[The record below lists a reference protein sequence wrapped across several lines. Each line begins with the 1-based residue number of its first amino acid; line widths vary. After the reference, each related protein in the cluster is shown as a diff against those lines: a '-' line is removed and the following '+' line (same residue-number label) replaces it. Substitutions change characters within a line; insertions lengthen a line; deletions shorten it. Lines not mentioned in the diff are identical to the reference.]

1 MASALL
7 ELRERPFEL
16 LLELERRSRIAASG
30 RGQESGQQEEW
41 VGVGFRVGRTLLV
54 AAREEVREVLTW
66 PGVTT
71 LPGAK
76 PWMLGLAN
84 VRGQLLPVS
93 DLSSFFGGEPI
104 TLGRSSRVIM
114 VNHPDIPA
122 GLLVDE
128 VRGFRRF
135 VASEKAEIMPDTL
148 PGMTP
153 FLAGAYG
160 NEEEVWGVLG
170 LHGLVES
177 AVFLQAAR

>member
-16 LLELERRSRIAASG
+16 LKELERRSRIAASG
-30 RGQESGQQEEW
+30 RGQESGHQEEW
-41 VGVGFRVGRTLLV
+41 VGVGFRVGKTRLV
-54 AAREEVREVLTW
+54 AARQEVREVLTW
-66 PGVTT
+66 PGVAA

-76 PWMLGLAN
+76 PWLLGLAN
-84 VRGQLLPVS
+84 VRGQLLPVT
-93 DLSSFFGGEPI
+93 DLAAFFGGEPATI
-104 TLGRSSRVIM
+104 GRSTRVLM

-135 VASEKAEIMPDTL
+135 VASEKAEAMPDTL

-160 NEEEVWGVLG
+160 SEDEVWGVLG

-177 AVFLQAAR
+177 SVFLQAAR

>member
-7 ELRERPFEL
+7 ELRDRPFEL
-16 LLELERRSRIAASG
+16 LKELERRSRIAASG

-41 VGVGFRVGRTLLV
+41 VGVGFRVGRTRLV
-54 AAREEVREVLTW
+54 VDRSEVREVLTW
-66 PGVTT
+66 PGVTA

-76 PWMLGLAN
+76 PWLLGLAN
-84 VRGQLLPVS
+84 VRGQLLPVT
-93 DLSSFFGGEPI
+93 DLAAFFGGEPI
-104 TLGRSSRVIM
+104 TLGRSSRILM
-114 VNHPDIPA
+114 VNHADIPA

-135 VASEKAEIMPDTL
+135 IASEKAEVMPETL

-160 NEEEVWGVLG
+160 SEEEIWGVLG

-177 AVFLQAAR
+177 SVFMQAAR

>member
-1 MASALL
+1 MQSTLH

-16 LLELERRSRIAASG
+16 LMELERRSRIAASG
-30 RGQESGQQEEW
+30 RGQEAGHEEEW
-41 VGVGFRVGRTLLV
+41 VGVGFRVGKTRLV

-66 PGVTT
+66 PGVTA

-84 VRGQLLPVS
+84 VRGQLLPVT
-93 DLSSFFGGEPI
+93 DLSAFFGGEPI
-104 TLGRSSRVIM
+104 ELGRSTRILM
-114 VNHPDIPA
+114 VNHQDIPA

-135 VASEKAEIMPDTL
+135 VASEKAEVLPDTL
-148 PGMTP
+148 PGMTT
-153 FLAGAYG
+153 FLAGGYG
-160 NEEEVWGVLG
+160 NDEEHWGVLG

-177 AVFLQAAR
+177 AVFLQASR

>member
-16 LLELERRSRIAASG
+16 LKELERRSRIAASG
-30 RGQESGQQEEW
+30 RGQEAGHQEEW
-41 VGVGFRVGRTLLV
+41 VGVGFRVGKTRLV

-66 PGVTT
+66 PGVTA

-76 PWMLGLAN
+76 PWLLGLAN
-84 VRGQLLPVS
+84 VRGQLLPIT
-93 DLSSFFGGEPI
+93 DLAAFFGDEPI
-104 TLGRSSRVIM
+104 TIGRSSRILM
-114 VNHPDIPA
+114 VNHGDIPA

-135 VASEKAEIMPDTL
+135 VASEKVEVMPEAL

-160 NEEEVWGVLG
+160 NEEEIWGVLG

-177 AVFLQAAR
+177 SVFMQAAR

>member
-1 MASALL
+1 MQSTLH

-16 LLELERRSRIAASG
+16 LMELERRSRIAASG
-30 RGQESGQQEEW
+30 RGQEAGHQEEW
-41 VGVGFRVGRTLLV
+41 VGVGFRVGKTRLV

-66 PGVTT
+66 PGVTA

-84 VRGQLLPVS
+84 VRGQLLPVT
-93 DLSSFFGGEPI
+93 DLSAFFGGEP
-104 TLGRSSRVIM
+104 TELGRSTRVLM
-114 VNHPDIPA
+114 VNHQDIPA

-135 VASEKAEIMPDTL
+135 VASEKAEILPEML

-153 FLAGAYG
+153 FLAGGYG
-160 NEEEVWGVLG
+160 NDEEHWGVLG

-177 AVFLQAAR
+177 AVFLQASR

>member
-16 LLELERRSRIAASG
+16 LKELERRSRIAASG
-30 RGQESGQQEEW
+30 RGQESGHQEEW
-41 VGVGFRVGRTLLV
+41 VGVGFRVGRTRLV

-66 PGVTT
+66 PGVTA

-76 PWMLGLAN
+76 PWLLGLAN
-84 VRGQLLPVS
+84 VRGQLLPVT
-93 DLSSFFGGEPI
+93 DLAAFFGGEPTTI
-104 TLGRSSRVIM
+104 GRSSRILM
-114 VNHPDIPA
+114 VNHGDIPA

-135 VASEKAEIMPDTL
+135 VASEKAEVMPEAL

-153 FLAGAYG
+153 FLSGAYG
-160 NEEEVWGVLG
+160 NEEEIWGVLG

-177 AVFLQAAR
+177 SVFMQAAR

>member
-16 LLELERRSRIAASG
+16 LQELERRSRIAASG
-30 RGQESGQQEEW
+30 RGQEAAQQEEW
-41 VGVGFRVGRTLLV
+41 VGVGFRVGKTRLV
-54 AAREEVREVLTW
+54 AARQEVREVLVW
-66 PGVTT
+66 PGVTA

-76 PWMLGLAN
+76 PWLLGLAN
-84 VRGQLLPVS
+84 VRGQLLPIT
-93 DLSSFFGGEPI
+93 DLGAFFGGEATPI
-104 TLGRSSRVIM
+104 GRSTRVLM
-114 VNHPDIPA
+114 VNHGDIPA

-135 VASEKAEIMPDTL
+135 IASDKAEVMPETL

-153 FLAGAYG
+153 FLSGAYG
-160 NEEEVWGVLG
+160 TDEEVWGVLG

-177 AVFLQAAR
+177 AVFLQASR

>member
-16 LLELERRSRIAASG
+16 LKELERRSRIAASG
-30 RGQESGQQEEW
+30 RGQESGHQEEW
-41 VGVGFRVGRTLLV
+41 VGVGFRVGKTRLV
-54 AAREEVREVLTW
+54 AARQEVREVFTW
-66 PGVTT
+66 PGVTA

-76 PWMLGLAN
+76 PWLLGLAN
-84 VRGQLLPVS
+84 VRGQLLPVT
-93 DLSSFFGGEPI
+93 DLAAFFGGEPATI
-104 TLGRSSRVIM
+104 GRSTRVLM

-135 VASEKAEIMPDTL
+135 VASEKAEVMPDTL

-160 NEEEVWGVLG
+160 SEQEVWGVLG

-177 AVFLQAAR
+177 SVFLQAAR

>member
-7 ELRERPFEL
+7 DLRERPFEL
-16 LLELERRSRIAASG
+16 LKELERRSRIAASG
-30 RGQESGQQEEW
+30 RGQESGHQEEW
-41 VGVGFRVGRTLLV
+41 VGVGFRVGRTRLV

-66 PGVTT
+66 PGVTA

-76 PWMLGLAN
+76 PWLLGLAN
-84 VRGQLLPVS
+84 VRGQLLPIT
-93 DLSSFFGGEPI
+93 DLATFFGGEPI
-104 TLGRSSRVIM
+104 TIGRSTRVLM
-114 VNHPDIPA
+114 VNHGDIPA

-135 VASEKAEIMPDTL
+135 VASEKVEVMPDSL
-148 PGMTP
+148 PGMMP

-160 NEEEVWGVLG
+160 NEEDVWGVLG

-177 AVFLQAAR
+177 SVFMQAAR

>member
-41 VGVGFRVGRTLLV
+41 VGVGFRVGHT
-54 AAREEVREVLTW
+54 
-66 PGVTT
+66 PVT
-71 LPGAK
+71 
-76 PWMLGLAN
+76 
-84 VRGQLLPVS
+84 
-93 DLSSFFGGEPI
+93 DLSAFFGGEPI
-104 TLGRSSRVIM
+104 TLGRTTRLLM
-114 VNHPDIPA
+114 VNHQDIPA

-135 VASEKAEIMPDTL
+135 IASDKSEVMPETL

-160 NEEEVWGVLG
+160 NEEDVWGVLG

-177 AVFLQAAR
+177 AVFMQASR

>member
-16 LLELERRSRIAASG
+16 LKELERRSRIAASG

-41 VGVGFRVGRTLLV
+41 VGVGFRVGRTRFV
-54 AAREEVREVLTW
+54 AARQEVREVLTW
-66 PGVTT
+66 PGVTP

-76 PWMLGLAN
+76 PWLLGLAN
-84 VRGQLLPVS
+84 VRGQLLPIT
-93 DLSSFFGGEPI
+93 DLAAFFGAEPI
-104 TLGRSSRVIM
+104 TIGRGTRVVM

-135 VASEKAEIMPDTL
+135 IASEKAESLPDSL
-148 PGMTP
+148 PAMTP

-160 NEEEVWGVLG
+160 TDEDVWGVLG

-177 AVFLQAAR
+177 TVFLQAAR

>member
-16 LLELERRSRIAASG
+16 LKELERRSRIAASG

-41 VGVGFRVGRTLLV
+41 VGVGFRVGHTRLV
-54 AAREEVREVLTW
+54 AARQEVREILTW
-66 PGVTT
+66 PGVTS

-76 PWMLGLAN
+76 PWLLGLAN
-84 VRGQLLPVS
+84 VRGQLLPVT
-93 DLSSFFGGEPI
+93 DLAAFFGGEPATI
-104 TLGRSSRVIM
+104 GRGSRVLM
-114 VNHPDIPA
+114 VNHADIPA

-135 VASEKAEIMPDTL
+135 VASEKTDELSGMPQ
-148 PGMTP
+148 GMTP
-153 FLAGAYG
+153 FLAGAY
-160 NEEEVWGVLG
+160 VTDDDTWAVLG

>member
-16 LLELERRSRIAASG
+16 LKELERRSRIAASG
-30 RGQESGQQEEW
+30 RGQESGHQEEW
-41 VGVGFRVGRTLLV
+41 VGVGFRVGKTRLV

-66 PGVTT
+66 PGVTA

-76 PWMLGLAN
+76 PWLLGLAN
-84 VRGQLLPVS
+84 VRGQLLPIT
-93 DLSSFFGGEPI
+93 DLAAFFGGEPI
-104 TLGRSSRVIM
+104 TIGRSSRVLM
-114 VNHPDIPA
+114 VNHGDIPA

-135 VASEKAEIMPDTL
+135 VASEKVESMPESL

-153 FLAGAYG
+153 FLAGAHG
-160 NEEEVWGVLG
+160 NEEDVWGVLG

-177 AVFLQAAR
+177 SVFMQAAR

>member
-16 LLELERRSRIAASG
+16 LKELERRSRIAASG
-30 RGQESGQQEEW
+30 RGQESGHQEEW
-41 VGVGFRVGRTLLV
+41 VGVGFRVGHTRLV
-54 AAREEVREVLTW
+54 AARQEVREVLTW
-66 PGVTT
+66 PGVTA

-76 PWMLGLAN
+76 PWLLGLAN
-84 VRGQLLPVS
+84 VRGQLLPIT
-93 DLSSFFGGEPI
+93 DLAAFFGGEPTTI
-104 TLGRSSRVIM
+104 GRSTRVLM
-114 VNHPDIPA
+114 VNHADIPA

-135 VASEKAEIMPDTL
+135 VASEKAEVMPETL

-160 NEEEVWGVLG
+160 SEEEVWGVLG

-177 AVFLQAAR
+177 SVFLQAAR